1 MSLLPVDELLAPLGD
16 DAPCGPDLEYDPAF
30 LALEEASRGKPEQQF
45 GDTVIA
51 AEEADWRAVFE
62 GARQLAERTRDLRV
76 AVLLARSA
84 GRLHGVAGYN
94 DALALIAGLLEQ
106 HWDHVYPLL
115 DADDNNDPTM
125 RLNALAP
132 LVDGATG
139 LADFRAASVLGGR
152 SPLTVRQIEL
162 AAGKA
167 DPRSDESVPSEAAIL
182 DALAQGQAND
192 GELLARLKQPQAEL
206 QRIDAVLTDKV
217 GSEGPDLKPLQLLT
231 RWVANAAAEAEAAAS
246 GGQSDGAS
254 DAGGHADD
262 GDTGGA
268 STTRVGTPGSLRN
281 RDDVIK
287 TLDRV
292 CEWIEKNEPTNP
304 APLLIRRAQRLMTKN
319 FMDIIR
325 DIAPDGFAQIENLA
339 GRIDE

>member
-51 AEEADWRAVFE
+51 AEEADWRTVFE

-84 GRLHGVAGYN
+84 ARLHGVAGYN

-132 LVDGATG
+132 LVDGGTG
-139 LADFRAASVLGGR
+139 LADFRTASVLGGR

-167 DPRSDESVPSEAAIL
+167 DPSSEESVPSQGGIL
-182 DALAQGQAND
+182 DALTQGQAND
-192 GELLARLKQPQAEL
+192 GDLLARLKQPQAVL

-246 GGQSDGAS
+246 GGEADGAS
-254 DAGGHADD
+254 DAGADGH

>member
-84 GRLHGVAGYN
+84 ARLHGVAGYN
-94 DALALIAGLLEQ
+94 DAVALIAGLLER

-125 RLNALAP
+125 RLNALGP

-167 DPRSDESVPSEAAIL
+167 EPRSDESVPSQGAIL

-192 GELLARLKQPQAEL
+192 GELLARLKQPQSEL

-246 GGQSDGAS
+246 GGEADGAS
-254 DAGGHADD
+254 DAGGDGDD
-262 GDTGGA
+262 GSTGGA